1 MRQSQKV
8 KAKVKKKKEG
18 EGECEEKKEGEGEG
32 EGEGEEKK
40 EEVFK
45 ITNATLDSS
54 SFRAALLACA
64 VTGSVIV
71 EINISMCQVTPAQ
84 IMDLTKALEVLG
96 PKCRSLKLNHLHNIQ
111 NTEDYHDCITKLIS
125 IMGLQYLSL
134 QGNGF
139 DDNFVSNTIGPA
151 LKTNYTLKSLNL
163 SDNGITDK
171 GANTLFHAL
180 RHRTNL
186 THISLRSNSLT
197 GSFLSDTLA
206 KLVTGRMEVTADD
219 EAYIKGISKEFGNK
233 NKTIK
238 DLNKKRKGAG
248 QQEYMEIPEQASLMK
263 TAKDSSSVLMNK
275 SIAVVDISL
284 AKMID
289 SNEIQKAIDE
299 TKETNVEGQ
308 DENENKTTIVAKMSH
323 INETIS
329 TESACFSWI
338 Q

>member
-1 MRQSQKV
+1 MTWSVLVNSKSDDGGDILDEATFNATIDKNNATKGKWQEDYDEFCNNLGV
-8 KAKVKKKKEG
+8 TACPFMKAYPIVSN
-18 EGECEEKKEGEGEG
+18 EKKDETKPKGEGEG

-96 PKCRSLKLNHLHNIQ
+96 PKCRSLKLNNLHNIQ

-125 IMGLQYLSL
+125 VMGLQYLSL

-139 DDNFVSNTIGPA
+139 DDNFLSNTIGPA
-151 LKTNYTLKSLNL
+151 LETNYTLKSLNL

-171 GANTLFHAL
+171 GTNTLFHAL

-206 KLVTGRMEVTADD
+206 KLVTGRMEVTAAD

-263 TAKDSSSVLMNK
+263 TAKDSSSVLLWWN
-275 SIAVVDISL
+275 SRCI
-284 AKMID
+284 
-289 SNEIQKAIDE
+289 
-299 TKETNVEGQ
+299 
-308 DENENKTTIVAKMSH
+308 
-323 INETIS
+323 
-329 TESACFSWI
+329 
-338 Q
+338 